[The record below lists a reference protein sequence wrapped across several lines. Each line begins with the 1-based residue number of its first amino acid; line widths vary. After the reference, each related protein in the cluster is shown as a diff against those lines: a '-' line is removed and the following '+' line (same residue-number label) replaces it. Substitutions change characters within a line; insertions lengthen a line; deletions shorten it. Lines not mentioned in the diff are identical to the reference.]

1 MVFVKVR
8 ETYDLH
14 TITNK
19 MSLIAI
25 HTPDPTIIKRNFSG
39 LLMNCKF
46 YRPVQADVTLACASV
61 VGADPLQVGTTEGE
75 IAPEDLFNPILY
87 KACTNESFS
96 LLESRILAMNSGIP
110 IGIGDVSGD
119 TAKVETNNGTPYQD
133 DFGVY
138 YGLLADA
145 HGWRHAM
152 PQAGLQMTG
161 LKPLVHEVL
170 ANFGMTPGEYNQV
183 ADPIYSP
190 NGTGA
195 SDKDIIV
202 PRFMRG
208 NAKPMPR
215 IPTTAFP
222 SSNTE
227 LVPGFGSTNGNSETE
242 VPSMRTLVGCIIV
255 PPSRLH
261 ELYYR
266 MVVEWTI
273 EFSEIRSIIEIAG
286 WAALNSVG
294 ENTHFQDYNY
304 GSSKTVSDVKSLA
317 AANVDLDKVM

>member
-61 VGADPLQVGTTEGE
+61 VGADPLQVGVNEGD

-96 LLESRILAMNSGIP
+96 LLESRILSMNSGIP

-170 ANFGMTPGEYNQV
+170 ANFGMGVGEYNQLT
-183 ADPIYSP
+183 DPIYSP
-190 NGTGA
+190 NGTG
-195 SDKDIIV
+195 SGDKDTIV

-222 SSNTE
+222 PSNTE
-227 LVPGFGSTNGNSETE
+227 IQPGFGSTNGNSETE

-317 AANVDLDKVM
+317 AANVELDKVM